1 MGRLR
6 GGLVVSQ
13 VALSL
18 VLVAGALVFT
28 RSFQTAQRLDLGF
41 DRGNILIVGTNL
53 RSQGYRAEQSRPF
66 LTEALARLETIPG
79 VEAVTSSRQVPF
91 AGDWSTEFEPPPG
104 AEANRPDGVVVV
116 GLNEIGPNYFDVT
129 GIEIVAGRAIDAT
142 DQAESMQV
150 TVVNESLAR
159 TLWPGQDPIGKELP
173 GYAEGV
179 FVIGVARDATYY
191 ELGEETWAQAYFPA
205 LERTPDRIN
214 FFVRTVGEDAAALAP
229 AVQAAL
235 REIDPGL
242 AFDRVTTMD
251 AVVEDQLGRYEVTAV
266 LVGLFGAIAL
276 LLAAA
281 GLYGVT
287 SYVVSQKTREIGVR
301 MALGADRASV
311 ATGVLGS
318 GLRLAAAGVVLGL
331 LVAFTTRGL
340 TEGLLF
346 RVQATDPVAIGGA
359 CLTLLTVTLLASVGP
374 ARRATRVDPI
384 DAMRAE

>member
-1 MGRLR
+1 MR
-6 GGLVVSQ
+6 
-13 VALSL
+13 
-18 VLVAGALVFT
+18 
-28 RSFQTAQRLDLGF
+28 
-41 DRGNILIVGTNL
+41 
-53 RSQGYRAEQSRPF
+53 
-66 LTEALARLETIPG
+66 
-79 VEAVTSSRQVPF
+79 
-91 AGDWSTEFEPPPG
+91 
-104 AEANRPDGVVVV
+104 
-116 GLNEIGPNYFDVT
+116 
-129 GIEIVAGRAIDAT
+129 
-142 DQAESMQV
+142 
-150 TVVNESLAR
+150 R
-159 TLWPGQDPIGKELP
+159 T
-173 GYAEGV
+173 
-179 FVIGVARDATYY
+179 T
-191 ELGEETWAQAYFPA
+191 ETWAQAYFPA